1 VGALVAATDRLAEV
15 EKFLDT
21 VAICPGQLGQIA
33 ALWGMRNL
41 SQWVAGERAEILAR
55 RASMTGGFAALPGW
69 RLLGCGAYFAYVE
82 HPFAEASDKLARRL
96 VHDAAI
102 LMLPGTMFQPASH
115 PEGARQLRIAF
126 ANIDAQGIAE
136 LFRRLALLHP

>member
-1 VGALVAATDRLAEV
+1 
-15 EKFLDT
+15 
-21 VAICPGQLGQIA
+21 
-33 ALWGMRNL
+33 MRNL

-55 RASMTGGFAALPGW
+55 RAAMTGGFAALPGW

-82 HPFAEASDKLARRL
+82 HPFAEASDALARRL

-126 ANIDAQGIAE
+126 ANIDAGGITE
-136 LFRRLALLHP
+136 LFRRLAQLHP

>member
-1 VGALVAATDRLAEV
+1 
-15 EKFLDT
+15 
-21 VAICPGQLGQIA
+21 
-33 ALWGMRNL
+33 MRNL
-41 SQWVAGERAEILAR
+41 AQWVAGERDEILAR
-55 RASMTGGFAALPGW
+55 RAAMVSGFSALPDW
-69 RLLGCGAYFAYVE
+69 KLLGCGAYFAYVE
-82 HPFAEASDKLARRL
+82 HPYDMASDELAKRL
-96 VHDAAI
+96 VHQASI